1 MTTTPTGSMPGTSP
15 GSGAAHEFSGYPEV
29 RAALADPRLVPPPAE
44 TGPPG
49 TTDWLRATVS
59 RFASGAAHARR
70 RALTEAEVALLDPAA
85 LRVAA
90 ERAAAADDGR
100 ETRLVV
106 VGTLAEALG
115 LADPEAVA
123 DAVATVAGAYF
134 GGAAPET
141 LAASDA
147 AVAWLA
153 PRMLPGGG
161 SEEDPEQARGQRWE
175 ERVAG
180 RIGLLIQ
187 ACDATAALVDHA
199 RQAGCPAAGPDLP
212 AALDRLVTE
221 TMRVNPPLRTMRRV
235 AARATEVAGCP
246 IAEGD
251 LVLLDVVGA
260 TAAPEAAGELLT
272 FGAPPRAC
280 PGQAQA
286 LALAAG
292 ILAGRAAAADGQ
304 ASE

>member
-1 MTTTPTGSMPGTSP
+1 MTSIPTGTAPGTAP
-15 GSGAAHEFSGYPEV
+15 GAAHEFSSYPDV

-59 RFASGAAHARR
+59 RFATGPAHARR
-70 RALTEAEVALLDPAA
+70 RALTEADVARLDPAA
-85 LRVAA
+85 LRAAA
-90 ERAAAADDGR
+90 ERATAAADGR

-115 LADPEAVA
+115 LTDPGAVA
-123 DAVATVAGAYF
+123 EAVATVAAAYF
-134 GGAAPET
+134 GGADPQT

-147 AVAWLA
+147 AVAWLV
-153 PRMLPGGG
+153 PRMLPDSDSDDGA
-161 SEEDPEQARGQRWE
+161 SERRE
-175 ERVAG
+175 ERAAG

-212 AALDRLVTE
+212 ASLDRLVAE
-221 TMRVNPPLRTMRRV
+221 TMRVDPPLRTMRRV
-235 AARATEVAGCP
+235 AAQATEVAGCP

-251 LVLLDVVGA
+251 LVLLDVVSA

-272 FGAPPRAC
+272 FGGPPRAC
-280 PGQAQA
+280 PDQAQA

-292 ILAGRAAAADGQ
+292 ILAGGVAPAGDLAAG
-304 ASE
+304 